1 MAIHF
6 ACPWC
11 TQTISV
17 DESKARERVE
27 CPHCNLP
34 VKVPPKSTEDPPP
47 VSQPPGDPQAAE
59 ERPLGSESQPL
70 PPPQPAEER
79 PLGSE
84 SQPLPPPQ
92 PAEPGQ
98 SATAMKGAF
107 PLFRVAGIRV
117 YLHFTWF
124 IVAAL
129 QVTRFADRYH
139 NPIWAVFEY
148 LALFGIVLLH
158 EFGHALACRQT
169 GGQADTIVLWPLG
182 GIAFVKPPPRPGAYI
197 WSIAAGP
204 LVNAVLFPLLTF
216 LAAVAAG
223 LHWKIVH
230 PDLYNFVVM
239 ILIINGVLLFFNL
252 IPVYPLD
259 GGQIVRGLLWLKIG
273 PIRSLKAASI
283 IGFAGAILFAL
294 WAFTSQDIWLGI
306 LAFFIFAQARAGWRA
321 AQNLALESEK
331 ASRRDAA
338 ISPPPSPEQQ
348 QT

>member
-11 TQTISV
+11 AQTISV

-27 CPHCNLP
+27 CPHCNRP

-47 VSQPPGDPQAAE
+47 VSQPPGD
-59 ERPLGSESQPL
+59 L
-70 PPPQPAEER
+70 QPAEER

-84 SQPLPPPQ
+84 SQPLPRPQ

-98 SATAMKGAF
+98 SATGMKGAF

-124 IVAAL
+124 IIAAL
-129 QVTRFADRYH
+129 EVTRFADRYH

-148 LALFGIVLLH
+148 LSLFGIVLLH

-204 LVNAVLFPLLTF
+204 LVNAILFPLLTF
-216 LAAVAAG
+216 LAFVAAR
-223 LHWKIVH
+223 LDWKTVH
-230 PDLYNFVVM
+230 PDLYQFFVM

-259 GGQIVRGLLWLKIG
+259 GGQIVRGLLWLNIG
-273 PIRSLKAASI
+273 PIRSLKVASI

-306 LAFFIFAQARAGWRA
+306 LAFFIFAQAYCC
-321 AQNLALESEK
+321 S
-331 ASRRDAA
+331 
-338 ISPPPSPEQQ
+338 
-348 QT
+348 